1 MLTRVIS
8 RSLRPQSS
16 RFYRCPG
23 CDEMVDGQKLS
34 EVLQH
39 HQHVLDPYRFVILR
53 AEGPGRATPRQKRTL
68 KKARSVQH

>member
-34 EVLQH
+34 EVLEH
-39 HQHVLDPYRFVILR
+39 HQHVLDPYRFLALR
-53 AEGPGRATPRQKRTL
+53 AQGNVRATPRQKRTL

>member
-23 CDEMVDGQKLS
+23 CDEIVDGQKLS

-53 AEGPGRATPRQKRTL
+53 AESTGRVTPRQKRTP